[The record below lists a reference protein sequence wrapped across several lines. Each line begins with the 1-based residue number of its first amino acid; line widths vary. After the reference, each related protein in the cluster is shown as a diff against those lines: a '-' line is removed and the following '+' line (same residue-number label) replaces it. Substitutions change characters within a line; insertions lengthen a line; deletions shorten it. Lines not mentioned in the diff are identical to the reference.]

1 MPRMK
6 IMEQI
11 PSIEMEIKT
20 STRRDSDVNDVKALS
35 AGISERVKEVKEKNG
50 SVSIVPSST
59 SDLKRPS
66 LESLPLHRILKYH
79 LPRKLI
85 EGKWYRQHYRII
97 CLDSFKSLRKKLLWK
112 VLFSKIDSI
121 EFLVL
126 DHCIQQSWR
135 ESQAAGILDLQ
146 VLILQSLGMEQRV
159 PTFRM
164 DQKLASFRPSLRLN
178 SLCSDTGTSDE
189 EESKLI
195 LKKKLRLPDK
205 VSQEPLMSTKLVSTV
220 SPTPP
225 PKQVIGV
232 GYKDHGSMKKD
243 HELGFEIVS
252 GMQDTKQY
260 DQVVLEILNQT

>member
-1 MPRMK
+1 MNFLSP
-6 IMEQI
+6 
-11 PSIEMEIKT
+11 EMEIKT
-20 STRRDSDVNDVKALS
+20 STRRDSDVNDVEALS
-35 AGISERVKEVKEKNG
+35 AGLSVRVEEMKRKNR
-50 SVSIVPSST
+50 SVPSVPSSA
-59 SDLKRPS
+59 SGFVYPS
-66 LESLPLHRILKYH
+66 LESLPLHRVLKYH

-85 EGKWYRQHYRII
+85 EGKWYRQHYRIT
-97 CLDSFKSLRKKLLWK
+97 CKDSFKSLRKKLLWK

-135 ESQAAGILDLQ
+135 ESRTAGILDLQ
-146 VLILQSLGMEQRV
+146 VLILQSLGSEQRV
-159 PTFRM
+159 HTLRM
-164 DQKLASFRPSLRLN
+164 DQKLASFRPSTRLI

-189 EESKLI
+189 EESKLF
-195 LKKKLRLPDK
+195 LKKNLKLPDK
-205 VSQEPLMSTKLVSTV
+205 VSQEQLIETKLVSTV

-252 GMQDTKQY
+252 GMQDTEQY
-260 DQVVLEILNQT
+260 DQIVLSILNQT